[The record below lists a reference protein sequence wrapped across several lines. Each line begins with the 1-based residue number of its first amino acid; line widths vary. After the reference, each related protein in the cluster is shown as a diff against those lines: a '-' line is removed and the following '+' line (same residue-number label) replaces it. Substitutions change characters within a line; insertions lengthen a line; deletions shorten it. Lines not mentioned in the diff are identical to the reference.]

1 MKVNTLP
8 TSRAQTGQALIEFL
22 VVALALL
29 PLFLLIPV
37 IAKYQSIAQATQMA
51 SRYAAF
57 DGLVRNEVQ
66 NSSKPLDQLQDEVR
80 RRIFSNSDA
89 PIKTRREH

>member
-37 IAKYQSIAQATQMA
+37 IAK
-51 SRYAAF
+51 
-57 DGLVRNEVQ
+57 
-66 NSSKPLDQLQDEVR
+66 
-80 RRIFSNSDA
+80 
-89 PIKTRREH
+89 